1 MRKQY
6 LLDTNIL
13 SELGRKEP
21 NPRVVDFVSG
31 LETAW
36 LSMIT
41 LHEIEYGL
49 NLLPMGKRRSHLEHV
64 MSVLLQKYA
73 AFIIPV
79 DQQVAY
85 QAARLRAMTH
95 HSGRVLHL
103 ADSLIAGTAI
113 VVGGVA
119 LVTRNVKDFEG
130 LGLDLENPFL

>member
-13 SELGRKEP
+13 SELGRKKP
-21 NPRVVDFVSG
+21 NPYVIDFVSG

-36 LSMIT
+36 LSIIT

-49 NLLPMGKRRSHLEHV
+49 NLLPMGKRRNHLEQV
-64 MSVLLQKYA
+64 MSILLQKYA
-73 AFIIPV
+73 AFIVPV
-79 DQQVAY
+79 DQHVAY
-85 QAARLRAMTH
+85 QAARLKVMAH
-95 HSGRVLHL
+95 HNGRVLHL

-113 VVGGVA
+113 VAGGLAV
-119 LVTRNVKDFEG
+119 VTRNINDFEG